1 MRYLIFL
8 SLLLLISCSNNKKVY
23 ICGDHPCA
31 NKKEYSAY
39 FSENLTVEVQFDNK
53 KNISKQDLVS
63 LNLNKNVDKKFFFK
77 NDTFYEKKIKN
88 NNKKIALKKSKENKI
103 IEKNKLFENRKN
115 LTSKSEKN
123 LNNKQKSLPIVNK
136 LKNIAKR
143 SNVNNNKKKLIKT
156 SNICNDIK
164 NCNIEEISNLLINK
178 GLKKDFPKIG
188 VE

>member
-77 NDTFYEKKIKN
+77 NDTF
-88 NNKKIALKKSKENKI
+88 
-103 IEKNKLFENRKN
+103 
-115 LTSKSEKN
+115 
-123 LNNKQKSLPIVNK
+123 
-136 LKNIAKR
+136 
-143 SNVNNNKKKLIKT
+143 
-156 SNICNDIK
+156 
-164 NCNIEEISNLLINK
+164 
-178 GLKKDFPKIG
+178 
-188 VE
+188 